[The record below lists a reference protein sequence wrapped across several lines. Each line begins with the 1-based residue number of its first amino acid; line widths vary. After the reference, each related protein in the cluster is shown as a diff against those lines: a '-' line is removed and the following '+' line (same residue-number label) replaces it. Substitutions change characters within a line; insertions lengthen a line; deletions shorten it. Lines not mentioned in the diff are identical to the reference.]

1 MNSFRQK
8 LKEIKKYV
16 NKDFKRI
23 KLESNEII
31 LRIVDTNDDTVNLL
45 YDLREKYSNMFAT
58 DFEMTKEK
66 TKEWIEK
73 YILENTERILFMIYV
88 NEREIGCIGNGGF
101 DEKNNSSQ
109 LDNMMK
115 DPTFKIPG
123 IMTIVEKVY
132 LKWMFDCFELSKI
145 VGYLFSD
152 NERMMNIHKKC
163 GWVLIDTVPV
173 KKVIHE
179 EGIRWEEMLDDS
191 GLPKLNALYDSSS
204 PVTANYPPVRRKGI
218 QNDSNNQIAERYF
231 NIIELTRKNLMKNF
245 TKIEYKINM

>member
-1 MNSFRQK
+1 MYTYPEGSKLTEVRGGGTNLHPQDSNTK
-8 LKEIKKYV
+8 LKDNLFSMNGPMVYKMARKKV
-16 NKDFKRI
+16 
-23 KLESNEII
+23 
-31 LRIVDTNDDTVNLL
+31 
-45 YDLREKYSNMFAT
+45 YDMFAHDLSSNNLT
-58 DFEMTKEK
+58 QNDIDLVVPHQASGMAVKAYS
-66 TKEWIEK
+66 K
-73 YILENTERILFMIYV
+73 Y
-88 NEREIGCIGNGGF
+88 GGF

-163 GWVLIDTVPV
+163 GWVLIDTVPL
-173 KKVIHE
+173 KKVFHE
-179 EGIRWEEMLDDS
+179 EGIRWEEILDDS

-231 NIIELTRKNLMKNF
+231 NIIELTRKNLMKNK
-245 TKIEYKINM
+245 T